1 MIIVIYYAKYRKLL
15 LRKNLNYFIKPKRKF
30 PIYKDNSPEQLKL
43 KIDLERIFY
52 LETLPIIKYAF

>member
-43 KIDLERIFY
+43 KNRFGKNILSRN
-52 LETLPIIKYAF
+52 PSNH